1 MVLMLPHICSWP
13 EKTPHIGLHDPG
25 SLLAVQLLIHVLH
38 IPHGREVEIE
48 PVIKQIL
55 TKHARHQHKSFLLLS
70 FVPYGPE
77 TLCLYRAADSWA
89 RALRPPAF
97 PLCSMLIRDVSY
109 LLYDSLIADD
119 RGNLIESATELN
131 RLLGNAVFY
140 SDIKTD
146 VDGNVWFAVD
156 DALYLSKARL
166 LIPTRFLFIIL
177 FCFYFFF
184 IFKIL
189 LIKKAFYN
197 FIIL

>member
-1 MVLMLPHICSWP
+1 M
-13 EKTPHIGLHDPG
+13 G
-25 SLLAVQLLIHVLH
+25 Q
-38 IPHGREVEIE
+38 
-48 PVIKQIL
+48 
-55 TKHARHQHKSFLLLS
+55 
-70 FVPYGPE
+70 GPS
-77 TLCLYRAADSWA
+77 A
-89 RALRPPAF
+89 PAF

-189 LIKKAFYN
+189 LLKKAFYN